1 MEIGYI
7 LIGIGAIIGF
17 LFKANITNLLLG
29 ILFVA
34 IGGIIINF

>member
-17 LFKANITNLLLG
+17 LFEVKITNLLLS

-34 IGGIIINF
+34 IGGVIINL